1 MIKRITVILIFML
14 AGILLVAHAVVPH
27 HHHDKQ
33 VCFEKSHCIHE
44 DSDEEPGTSHDGHS
58 HDGENNHNDC
68 ALNDPVVITTN
79 EWKPDFKL
87 IQASDRTGFD
97 GLHVSLLNNS
107 SGCLTPSLSSCVY
120 ERVTDSLFPS
130 AVPDSHGLRAPPAA

>member
-27 HHHDKQ
+27 HHHNKQ

-44 DSDEEPGTSHDGHS
+44 DLKEEQDSSPVSHS
-58 HDGENNHNDC
+58 HDGENNHDDC

-97 GLHVSLLNNS
+97 GLHLSLLNKS
-107 SGCLTPSLSSCVY
+107 SGRLTPSLSSCVY

>member
-1 MIKRITVILIFML
+1 MRITANLFIML

-27 HHHDKQ
+27 HHHNKQ
-33 VCFEKSHCIHE
+33 ICFERSHCIQDDFTHE
-44 DSDEEPGTSHDGHS
+44 HGTNPASHS
-58 HDGENNHNDC
+58 HDGENNHDDC

-87 IQASDRTGFD
+87 IQTSDRTGFD
-97 GLHVSLLNNS
+97 GLHLSLLNKS
-107 SGCLTPSLSSCVY
+107 SGRLTPSLSSCVY